1 MTATVIAYTDGACSG
16 NPGAGAWAY
25 RIEWPDGAIDE
36 AAGGGLDTTN
46 NREEL
51 KAVREALL
59 RIRARIGDD
68 PAWRI
73 VVRTDSLGVIN
84 WLTGSWKRKKNLDLY
99 PTIDPLIDSA
109 GAIRARARSQWQS
122 GERTRR
128 HPRGGGDAA
137 DHGRP
142 RRRRW
147 CAMTYSI
154 VARDPQTGDLGVAVQ
169 SHWFSVGSGV
179 TWAES
184 GVGAIATQSFAEPAY
199 GPRGLALLRLG
210 VDPVTALAALT
221 GADADQGRR
230 QVAFVDA
237 GGRVAVHTGDQC
249 IEAAGHVTAGGV
261 SCQANMMRGPEVW
274 PAMLD
279 AYQASDGDLA
289 DRLMA
294 ALDAAEAAGGDIR
307 GRQSAAMLI
316 VKATGSGQ
324 PWQDR
329 IVDLR
334 VDDAPDP
341 LGELRRLLVRAPR
354 LRAHGGRRAAR
365 DRR

>member
-1 MTATVIAYTDGACSG
+1 
-16 NPGAGAWAY
+16 
-25 RIEWPDGAIDE
+25 
-36 AAGGGLDTTN
+36 
-46 NREEL
+46 
-51 KAVREALL
+51 
-59 RIRARIGDD
+59 
-68 PAWRI
+68 
-73 VVRTDSLGVIN
+73 
-84 WLTGSWKRKKNLDLY
+84 
-99 PTIDPLIDSA
+99 
-109 GAIRARARSQWQS
+109 
-122 GERTRR
+122 
-128 HPRGGGDAA
+128 
-137 DHGRP
+137 
-142 RRRRW
+142 
-147 CAMTYSI
+147 MTYSI

-279 AYQASDGDLA
+279 AYRASDGDLA

-341 LGELRRLLVRAPR
+341 LGELRRLLSVHRGYEHMEVAEQR
-354 LRAHGGRRAAR
+354 ENAGDMTGSLRGLRAGAHAACRQRRGNLLGGDSHGRRRASG
-365 DRR
+365 